1 MFFRWTALSRGLTC
15 CGRDRRPARLLSP
28 CPDRVCRRA
37 QCAGASGPAR
47 TAFSTAFSTR
57 RAGRGMRLRGTAI
70 LDRPSGFP
78 IAPREASPFRC
89 RLTPGAANQAGRTCT
104 GPAPSA
110 QGVQVAHAFRTGKPL
125 AGFAVPAGKLLPER
139 TGRTG
144 ISCPSGRQKRRTRQ
158 RAPIERKSCTARS
171 AFPCEVLEKRVRSHD
186 IPRREVD
193 SSTDPPKGTTSEAS
207 HG

>member
-15 CGRDRRPARLLSP
+15 CGRDRRPARLSSP

-37 QCAGASGPAR
+37 QCAGALGPAR
-47 TAFSTAFSTR
+47 TAFGTR
-57 RAGRGMRLRGTAI
+57 RAGRGMRLRRPAI

-78 IAPREASPFRC
+78 IAPGEASPFRC

-104 GPAPSA
+104 GPAQSA

-125 AGFAVPAGKLLPER
+125 AGLAVPAGKLLPER
-139 TGRTG
+139 TDRTG
-144 ISCPSGRQKRRTRQ
+144 ISCPSGRQERRTRQ
-158 RAPIERKSCTARS
+158 HAPIVRKSCTARS

-186 IPRREVD
+186 ILRREVD